1 MAKII
6 VGSAENINGI
16 KLSLHDRLQYNV
28 SPESMR
34 YNYFVEMYGVM
45 GI

>member
-6 VGSAENINGI
+6 VGNAENVSGVR
-16 KLSLHDRLQYNV
+16 LSLQERLQYNV

-34 YNYFVEMYGVM
+34 DNYFVEMYGDFA
-45 GI
+45 